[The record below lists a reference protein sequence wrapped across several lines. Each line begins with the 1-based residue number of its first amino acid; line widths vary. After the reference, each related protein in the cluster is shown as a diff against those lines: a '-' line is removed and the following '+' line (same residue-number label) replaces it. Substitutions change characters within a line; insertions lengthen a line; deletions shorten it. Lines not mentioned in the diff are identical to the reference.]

1 MTLRANARVAGLA
14 FLLNFVTGIGR
25 AVLFSQVSAGDGTA
39 ARLASIAQHATLVRV
54 TAVLVLLEFLYQA
67 VLAVTLY
74 ALTRDQDRD
83 LALLGL
89 GCRLTE
95 GVIAAIAT
103 GGRLDLLAVA
113 IASRTATGVDAAAAQ
128 ALGATLLGGSA
139 GPAGLC
145 FALSNLIFASLF
157 LRARSIPVWLAWLG
171 VVASILA
178 LVEVPLQMLGFLS
191 GPVTF
196 VPWIPMALFE
206 VILALW
212 LLIKGVA
219 VRSGREV
226 AAPHATPSGSLAG

>member
-1 MTLRANARVAGLA
+1 MTLRVNARVAGLA

-25 AVLFSQVSAGDGTA
+25 AVLFAQVSAGDGPA
-39 ARLASIAQHATLVRV
+39 ARLASIAQHPALVRV
-54 TAVLVLLEFLYQA
+54 TALLVLLEFVYQA

-103 GGRLDLLAVA
+103 GSRLDLLAVA
-113 IASRTATGVDAAAAQ
+113 TASRSATGADAAAAQ
-128 ALGATLLGGSA
+128 ALGATLLNGSS
-139 GPAGLC
+139 GPAALC
-145 FALSNLIFASLF
+145 FALSSLIFASLF
-157 LRARSIPVWLAWLG
+157 LRARSIPVWLARFG

-178 LVEVPLQMLGFLS
+178 LLEVPLPMLGFPD
-191 GPVTF
+191 GPMTI

-212 LLIKGVA
+212 LLTRV
-219 VRSGREV
+219 VRPS
-226 AAPHATPSGSLAG
+226 TPRPPA

>member
-1 MTLRANARVAGLA
+1 MTLRANARLAGLA

-25 AVLFSQVSAGDGTA
+25 AVLFNQVSAGDGA
-39 ARLASIAQHATLVRV
+39 VARLASIALHATLVRV
-54 TAVLVLLEFLYQA
+54 TALLLLLEFLYQA

-83 LALLGL
+83 LALLAA

-103 GGRLDLLAVA
+103 GSRLDLLAVA
-113 IASRTATGVDAAAAQ
+113 TASRTATGADAAAAR
-128 ALGATLLGGSA
+128 ALGATLMNGTA
-139 GPAGLC
+139 GPAALC

-171 VVASILA
+171 AVASILG
-178 LVEVPLQMLGFLS
+178 LVEFTLEMLGFLH
-191 GPVTF
+191 GPETF

-212 LLIKGVA
+212 LLIKGVS
-219 VRSGREV
+219 VRSSRE
-226 AAPHATPSGSLAG
+226 APYATASGSLVG